1 MSSCGAKNVW
11 LTMRLEAWE
20 QRDYAQRLFFCRC
33 PSCHPHIPPYAFE
46 LVAPSPSSHRC
57 ANGLRE
63 SMAG

>member
-11 LTMRLEAWE
+11 LKLGSSVTMHNDSSSVAV
-20 QRDYAQRLFFCRC
+20 
-33 PSCHPHIPPYAFE
+33 H
-46 LVAPSPSSHRC
+46 LVIRTFLPTHSNSSLPSPSSHRC